1 MIEYLDKEDLLM
13 ENAKKQF
20 ENWLAQPDMD
30 EGIRSELMAMKDD
43 ENAIYEAFYRD
54 LEFGT
59 AGLRGVMAAGT
70 NRMNIYVIRRVTQ
83 GLANYMKGKF
93 ENPSAA
99 ISYDSRNNSELFA
112 RTTAAV
118 LTANGI
124 KVYIY
129 KQLMPVSGCS
139 FAIRRLGCDMG
150 VMITASHNPKKYNG
164 YKVYNSNGCQI
175 LGSDP
180 ADILAEID
188 KVDIFDD
195 VKSMSFEEAL
205 ENGCEFIS
213 EEVENEYLQAAYS
226 YSLPSV
232 DLKDFKVVFTPLNG
246 TGLKPVTWIL
256 DKAGVGNVFVVPE
269 QRDPDGNFPTCP
281 SPNPEEHEIY
291 DLAIQ
296 LNEKEDADIIIA
308 TDPDCDRVGIAQ
320 KTRSGYSYPK
330 GNHIGV
336 LLFDYICR
344 NKELPKDPVMIRT
357 IVSTPLVDR
366 IAADYGVEVQQTLI
380 GFKFIGEKIDQLG
393 SRYVF
398 GFEEGNGYLAGDFV
412 RDKDGVSTSM
422 LVAQMAAYHKE
433 RGMDIEQ
440 VMEELYSKY
449 GTYLENVVSFTFE
462 GSAGAEKMDKIMKF
476 FRESDDFMGKKMI
489 SRLDYLEQDE
499 LPKSNIM
506 EYVFEDESKV
516 IVRPSGTEPKIKIYL
531 FARGEDADKAKAII
545 EANEKRMREI
555 MEAE

>member
-1 MIEYLDKEDLLM
+1 MK
-13 ENAKKQF
+13 NARDQF
-20 ENWLAQPDMD
+20 EKWINQPDMD
-30 EGIRSELMAMKDD
+30 EEIMAELTAMKDD
-43 ENAIYEAFYRD
+43 DDAIYEAFYRD

-70 NRMNIYVIRRVTQ
+70 NRMNIYVIRRATQ
-83 GLANYMKGKF
+83 GLANYMKKKF
-93 ENPSAA
+93 DEPSVA
-99 ISYDSRNNSELFA
+99 ISYDSRINSRRFA
-112 RTTAAV
+112 EETASV
-118 LTANGI
+118 LAANGV
-124 KVYIY
+124 KAYIY

-139 FAIRRLGCDMG
+139 FAVRKLGCSMG

-164 YKVYNSNGCQI
+164 YKVYNCNGCQI

-195 VKSMSFEEAL
+195 VKTMDFEEAL
-205 ENGCEFIS
+205 KNGCEYIS
-213 EEVENEYLQAAYS
+213 EEVEKEYLEAAYS
-226 YSLPSV
+226 YSLPTE
-232 DLKDFKVVFTPLNG
+232 DLKDFSVVFTPLNG
-246 TGLKPVTWIL
+246 AGLMPVTWIL
-256 DKAGVGNVFVVPE
+256 DKAGVGNVYVVPE
-269 QRDPDGNFPTCP
+269 QKDPDGNFPTCP
-281 SPNPEEHEIY
+281 SPNPEEHAVY
-291 DLAIQ
+291 DLAIK
-296 LNEKEDADIIIA
+296 LNEEKNGDIIIA

-320 KTRSGYSYPK
+320 KTANGYSYPK

-366 IAADYGVEVQQTLI
+366 IAADYGVDVQYTLI
-380 GFKFIGEKIDQLG
+380 GFKYIGEKIDQLG
-393 SRYVF
+393 DRYVF

-422 LVAQMAAYHKE
+422 LVAQMAAYHKA

-440 VMEELYSKY
+440 VMDELYAKY

-462 GSAGAEKMDKIMKF
+462 GSAGAEKMAGIMKF
-476 FRESDDFMGKKMI
+476 FRENEDFMGKKI
-489 SRLDYLEQDE
+489 VSKLDYKEQDE
-499 LPKSNIM
+499 LPKADIM
-506 EYVFEDESKV
+506 EFVFEDESKV

-531 FARGEDADKAKAII
+531 FARGEDGDKARQII
-545 EANEKRMREI
+545 EENEAKMRAI

>member
-1 MIEYLDKEDLLM
+1 M
-13 ENAKKQF
+13 EAKKQY
-20 ENWLAQPDMD
+20 EKWLAQPNLDVD
-30 EGIRSELMAMKDD
+30 IKAELEAMKGDD
-43 ENAIYEAFYRD
+43 DAIYEAFYRD

-83 GLANYMKGKF
+83 GLANYMNSRF
-93 ENPSAA
+93 ENPSVA
-99 ISYDSRNNSELFA
+99 ISYDSRNNSRLFA
-112 RTTAAV
+112 ETTAAV

-124 KVYIY
+124 KAYIY

-139 FAIRRLGCDMG
+139 FAIRHLGCDMG
-150 VMITASHNPKKYNG
+150 IMITASHNPKKYNG
-164 YKVYNSNGCQI
+164 YKVYNKNGCQI

-180 ADILAEID
+180 KDILAEIE

-205 ENGCEFIS
+205 ENGAEFIS
-213 EEVENEYLQAAYS
+213 EEVEKAYLEKAYS

-246 TGLKPVTWIL
+246 AGLMPVTWIL
-256 DKAGVGNVFVVPE
+256 DKAGVGNTYVVPE
-269 QRDPDGNFPTCP
+269 QEEPDGNFPTCP
-281 SPNPEEHEIY
+281 SPNPEEHDVY
-291 DLAIQ
+291 DLAIK
-296 LNEKEDADIIIA
+296 LNEEKDADIIIA

-320 KTRSGYSYPK
+320 KTSKGYTYPR

-380 GFKFIGEKIDQLG
+380 GFKYIGEKIDQLG
-393 SRYVF
+393 ERYVF
-398 GFEEGNGYLAGDFV
+398 GFEEGNGYLAGDYV
-412 RDKDGVSTSM
+412 RDKDGVSTAM
-422 LVAQMAAYHKE
+422 LVAQMAAYHKS

-440 VMEELYSKY
+440 VMEELYGKY
-449 GTYLENVVSFTFE
+449 GTYLENVISFTFD
-462 GSAGAEKMDKIMKF
+462 GSAGAKKMQEIMAF
-476 FRESDDFMGKKMI
+476 FRESEDFLGKKMI

-499 LPKSNIM
+499 LPKENIM

-531 FARGEDADKAKAII
+531 FARGEDEAKAQAII
-545 EANEKRMREI
+545 KENEERMREL
-555 MEAE
+555 MK